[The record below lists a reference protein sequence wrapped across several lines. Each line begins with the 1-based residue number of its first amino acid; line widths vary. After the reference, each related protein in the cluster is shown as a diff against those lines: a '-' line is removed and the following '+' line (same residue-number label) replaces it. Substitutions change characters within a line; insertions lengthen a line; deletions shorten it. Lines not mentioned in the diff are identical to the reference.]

1 MYGELVASLS
11 KFYIKNGIF
20 NANQL
25 KNVSNNWIKKNS
37 NVLSSRTAM
46 ELRGILVFLWKLLNQ
61 KEKVVVYQ
69 DHLVKK

>member
-1 MYGELVASLS
+1 MS

-46 ELRGILVFLWKLLNQ
+46 ELRGISCISLEIINQ

-69 DHLVKK
+69 DRLAKK